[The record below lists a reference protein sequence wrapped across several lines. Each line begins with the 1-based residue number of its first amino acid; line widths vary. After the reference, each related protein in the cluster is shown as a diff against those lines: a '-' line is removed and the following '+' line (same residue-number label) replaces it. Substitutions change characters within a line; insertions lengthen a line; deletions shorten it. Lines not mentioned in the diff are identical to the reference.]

1 MVVETVIGCV
11 VLTGAAVG
19 LLTAIYRRSHGS
31 RHFGKWL
38 GGGKVTFTGAVA
50 GCIFI
55 GCVGAAFLHVSA
67 IWVIP
72 ALSAWFV
79 GYVSQNRAN
88 RRHQA
93 EEEQLRN
100 TKARDHPGVF
110 DGPPPTDLDAIPG
123 DQLDLYDAGACTY
136 IGPVCRSDMKATI
149 NAFAEMPDQGS
160 NDIFIIYESL
170 ERLSELEV
178 TQEFITLLNGALTQR
193 DYLLLRWMPQY
204 QNAR

>member
-11 VLTGAAVG
+11 VLVGAAVG

-31 RHFGKWL
+31 RHFGKWQ

-50 GCIFI
+50 GCVFL
-55 GCVGAAFLHVSA
+55 GCIGAAFLHLSA

-72 ALSAWFV
+72 ALFAWFV

-88 RRHQA
+88 RQHQA
-93 EEEQLRN
+93 EEEQLRKTN
-100 TKARDHPGVF
+100 ALDHPGVF
-110 DGPPPTDLDAIPG
+110 DGPPPTDFDAVSG

-136 IGPVCRSDMKATI
+136 IGTVRKSDMKATI
-149 NAFAEMPDQGS
+149 SAFAEMPDQGP
-160 NDIFIIYESL
+160 NDLFFIYESL
-170 ERLSELEV
+170 ELLPESEV

-193 DYLLLRWMPQY
+193 DYLLLRWMPQN